1 MNIKGQNGVEKLGP
15 THRKLEG
22 FVEDRVQG
30 FPVNLARER

>member
-1 MNIKGQNGVEKLGP
+1 VEKLGP

-30 FPVNLARER
+30 FPVNLTRERDRKIET